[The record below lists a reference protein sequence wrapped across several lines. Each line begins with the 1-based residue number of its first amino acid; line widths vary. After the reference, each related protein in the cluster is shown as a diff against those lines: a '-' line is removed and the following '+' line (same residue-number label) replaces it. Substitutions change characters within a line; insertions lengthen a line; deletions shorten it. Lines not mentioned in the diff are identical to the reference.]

1 MLGYAD
7 PLLEKVF
14 TNLIDNAVRHGGTV
28 NRIGFSVRE
37 EGDSLIIVCED
48 DGAGVEEEEKRKI
61 FRRGVGKNTGY
72 GLFLAREILAI
83 TGLSIRE
90 VGTPGQGARFEI
102 MVPCGP
108 TTWKKRPG
116 ERSDKDA

>member
-1 MLGYAD
+1 
-7 PLLEKVF
+7 
-14 TNLIDNAVRHGGTV
+14 V
-28 NRIGFSVRE
+28 NRFGFSVRE

-102 MVPCGP
+102 VAPCG
-108 TTWKKRPG
+108 TYRLERAPG
-116 ERSDKDA
+116 GSREKGGGAASSTM